1 MASSKSLNMRVSVL
15 LLLFIFCGFA
25 AAAFSTKKRKTIEE
39 INKINENGPYIGLI
53 TVYAP
58 EETAFFA
65 TGAFQSDPKH
75 PFVDL
80 AGRRFRVGKVNNK
93 KVIYVRCGIGLVN
106 AAAATQNMVDMF
118 EISGIIHFGIAGN
131 ANSSMSIGDVT
142 IPTQFVDTGLW
153 DWLNPNGTV
162 DSSDFGKLDI
172 GNYNVP
178 RGDGQNLLGHV
189 GYSTEQFYSE
199 SGDPNTPQRVI
210 WLNTT
215 SQWLNLAANLKG
227 IRLER
232 CVNSSFC
239 LSEEP
244 KLVVGLKGATAN
256 TFIDNAAYREFLFQ
270 TFHVSSLDM
279 ESSAIV
285 MTTLSNGYPV
295 LVIRGLS
302 DLAGAQKGDN
312 PIQIFGPLAAT
323 NTATVVIEFLK
334 TLPNHQHAL
343 L

>member
-1 MASSKSLNMRVSVL
+1 MATSRPLNMRVAVL
-15 LLLFIFCGFA
+15 LIMVLSVCGSE
-25 AAAFSTKKRKTIEE
+25 FSRKKRKTLEE
-39 INKINENGPYIGLI
+39 IKKINGNGPYVGLI

-80 AGRRFRVGKVNNK
+80 AGRRFRVGKIHNK
-93 KVIYVRCGIGLVN
+93 KVIYVRCGVGLVN

-118 EISGIIHFGIAGN
+118 EISGIVHFGIAGN

-142 IPTQFVDTGLW
+142 IPTQFADTGLW

-162 DSSDFGKLDI
+162 DPSDFGKLDI
-172 GNYNVP
+172 GNFNVP
-178 RGDGQNLLGHV
+178 RGEGQNLLGHV

-210 WLNTT
+210 WVNTT
-215 SQWLNLAANLKG
+215 RQWLNLAANLEG

-239 LSEEP
+239 LSEQP
-244 KLVVGLKGATAN
+244 KLVIGLRGATAN
-256 TFIDNAAYREFLFQ
+256 TFIDNAAYRDFLFQ

-285 MTTLSNGYPV
+285 MTSLSNSFPV

-302 DLAGAQKGDN
+302 DLAGEQKGDN
-312 PIQIFGPLAAT
+312 HIQIFGPLAAS
-323 NTATVVIEFLK
+323 NTARVVIEFLK
-334 TLPNHQHAL
+334 TLPNPHYAL